1 MEQDSPKDIY
11 RIAYDEAFSELREIL
26 REFEQLRMQKDLVE
40 RVVEALKLEI
50 GPKRQVA
57 VTNHRPRVRC
67 RVHTA
72 VLQPVSSMSQ
82 A

>member
-40 RVVEALKLEI
+40 RV
-50 GPKRQVA
+50 
-57 VTNHRPRVRC
+57 RC

-72 VLQPVSSMSQ
+72 VLTRSTFV
-82 A
+82 